1 MAGTEKGGYKA
12 ADTIRSRHGRDF
24 YVRIGR
30 LGGIKSR
37 HGGVCQRKS
46 WAKTV

>member
-1 MAGTEKGGYKA
+1 MAGTAKGGYKA

-24 YVRIGR
+24 YRSIGR

-37 HGGVCQRKS
+37 HGGFASAKL
-46 WAKTV
+46 AKTA